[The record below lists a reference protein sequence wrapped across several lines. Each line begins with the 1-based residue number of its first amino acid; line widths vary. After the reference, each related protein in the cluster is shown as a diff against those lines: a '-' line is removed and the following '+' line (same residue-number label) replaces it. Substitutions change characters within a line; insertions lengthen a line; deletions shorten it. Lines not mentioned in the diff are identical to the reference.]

1 MNGAKADTSSPGVP
15 AFQFTDSHTM
25 LFPSFLVPRLHPVRI
40 DTNCDM
46 LKEKSSV
53 LQYPRHHELPSIL
66 TLFLQASKAATPYSF
81 YPFEKETLLQSSPT
95 IRTIARR
102 ENPKEILPCTRTPC
116 QIGRNISPP
125 CIFTKGHA
133 VPPCTMRES
142 AFVAQID
149 TTRGWV
155 VRTPRRDFVL
165 RNHPVTR
172 VVTRKQK
179 QKRIEPLNMFPRNTG
194 PTGDLPPSL
203 QSLLSRGNAPF
214 TGRAS
219 SRRPSEMASCSLRL
233 G

>member
-1 MNGAKADTSSPGVP
+1 
-15 AFQFTDSHTM
+15 M
-25 LFPSFLVPRLHPVRI
+25 LFFSFLVPRLHPVRI

-66 TLFLQASKAATPYSF
+66 PSYKRARQLLPPHSTPLKKKRYYRALPLSA
-81 YPFEKETLLQSSPT
+81 LLPNE
-95 IRTIARR
+95 

-125 CIFTKGHA
+125 CIFTRGHA
-133 VPPCTMRES
+133 VPPCMRES

-149 TTRGWV
+149 TTRGWA
-155 VRTPRRDFVL
+155 VRTPQRDFVL
-165 RNHPVTR
+165 RNNPVTK

-194 PTGDLPPSL
+194 PTGDLPPVIALAGKYPLYRTSGQPSSVGDGIMFFATWLICPVGASL
-203 QSLLSRGNAPF
+203 
-214 TGRAS
+214 
-219 SRRPSEMASCSLRL
+219 
-233 G
+233 